1 MNNEFKFKTPQANWL
16 YKRLISIAEDLKER
30 SSKRDSKLEDSI
42 NRLYA
47 ENSTIGRYQD
57 MVGYAFEKS
66 MTVEL
71 AIIESFASISSMLNE
86 RGDE

>member
-57 MVGYAFEKS
+57 MVGYAFKKS

-71 AIIESFASISSMLNE
+71 SIIESFASISSMLNE
-86 RGDE
+86 KGDE